1 MKIPLLT
8 VAVLA
13 GLLPVAVHGQL
24 GLRYFN
30 CEVGA
35 ACRDGD
41 DHGSA
46 DYSDD
51 TLFDCADECDGDDDC
66 NG

>member
-1 MKIPLLT
+1 MKTPLLA
-8 VAVLA
+8 VAVLVSV
-13 GLLPVAVHGQL
+13 LPVAVHGQL

-35 ACRDGD
+35 ACRDGN

-51 TLFDCADECDGDDDC
+51 TLFDCADDCDEIDNC